1 MSLTLNNSFGQDRFL
16 KIFKWHFKKFY
27 FKLYYAV
34 STFPNISIFVNN
46 CIIYQ
51 NMNLNCSLFN
61 TYTRT
66 DTHLDVYHTATNSVL
81 SVQGNI

>member
-1 MSLTLNNSFGQDRFL
+1 MPFTLNNSFGQDRFL
-16 KIFKWHFKKFY
+16 KIFKWRFKNCY
-27 FKLYYAV
+27 FKLCYTV
-34 STFPNISIFVNN
+34 SIFPNISIFSNN

-66 DTHLDVYHTATNSVL
+66 DTRLY
-81 SVQGNI
+81 I